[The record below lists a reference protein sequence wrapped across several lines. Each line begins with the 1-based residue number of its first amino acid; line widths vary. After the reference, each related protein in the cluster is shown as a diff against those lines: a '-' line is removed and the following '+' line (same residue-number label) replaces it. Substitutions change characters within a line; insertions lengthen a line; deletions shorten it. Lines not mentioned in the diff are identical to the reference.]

1 MDLPDQKCESGSMV
15 FLPPTRGLSENEL
28 APPFL
33 ERSPHA
39 VVGLTKPAPMD
50 FRQATVQP
58 WVRVCDECQK
68 CTVPPGCEMREP

>member
-1 MDLPDQKCESGSMV
+1 MLHASHNGLQPMDPSDQKCESGSMV

-39 VVGLTKPAPMD
+39 VVGLTKPAPMNSSSHS
-50 FRQATVQP
+50 AALG
-58 WVRVCDECQK
+58 K
-68 CTVPPGCEMREP
+68 GL